1 MRIARLLTRLNLGGP
16 ARQAL
21 ASDPRLIASGHE
33 LRILAGESEPG
44 EGDLCDEFRSRGLE
58 VVRIPELARRIS
70 PGRDFRALRRLAREL
85 EAFQPDVVHTH
96 ASKAGTLGRAAL
108 RRLRGAEEIARV
120 HTFHGHVLEGY
131 FPPLVSRRLVAH
143 EKRLAART
151 DRIVAVS
158 HATADDLVRLGVV
171 EERKLVVIQPG
182 IEMEPLLEL
191 ARPRSAGGE
200 LRRLVEASES
210 DVLVGVVGRLAEV
223 KRPMLAVDLFE
234 LLAARYPQ
242 LHVVFIGDGT
252 ERGAVE
258 RRIRS
263 LGEEDQRRVHM
274 VGARADIAGVLADL
288 DLVLL
293 TSRSEGLPVALIEA
307 AAAGLPAV
315 ALDVGG
321 VGEAIVHE
329 RTGFL
334 GTSVEELAMFVAR
347 LLVDPAERRSMGE
360 RARLRAEHLF
370 SAERLAERLEELY
383 SAVEAERR
391 ASGATR

>member
-21 ASDPRLIASGHE
+21 ASDPRLVASGHQV
-33 LRILAGESEPG
+33 RIFAGESEPG
-44 EGDLCDEFRSRGLE
+44 EGDLFDEYRARGLD

-70 PGRDFRALRRLAREL
+70 PARDFRALRRLAREL
-85 EAFQPDVVHTH
+85 DAFRPDVVHTH

-108 RRLRGAEEIARV
+108 RRLPGAKGIARV

-131 FPPLVSRRLVAH
+131 FPPLVSRRLIVH
-143 EKRLAART
+143 EKKLAART

-171 EERKLVVIQPG
+171 EEEKLVVIQPG

-191 ARPRSAGGE
+191 ARPRGSSGE
-200 LRRLVEASES
+200 LRRLVEASET

-223 KRPMLAVDLFE
+223 KRPALAVDLFE

-242 LHVVFIGDGT
+242 LHVVFIGDGS
-252 ERGAVE
+252 ERGSVE
-258 RRIRS
+258 RRI
-263 LGEEDQRRVHM
+263 LNLAADGQRRVHIL
-274 VGARADIAGVLADL
+274 GARSDIAAVLADL

-321 VGEAIVHE
+321 VGEVLVHE

-347 LLVDPAERRSMGE
+347 LLEDPAERRSMGE
-360 RARLRAEHLF
+360 RARLRATHLF
-370 SAERLAERLEELY
+370 SAERLAERLGALY
-383 SAVEAERR
+383 FAVEAERR
-391 ASGATR
+391 TSGATR